1 MIQYQINRGKSQP
14 EKTRSSV
21 MPQEDPSEQPAH
33 MEQDLVTV
41 DTIYKIVYS
50 DRPHYSAN
58 GRLYIRYNVPP
69 EKDST
74 GWFCIA
80 AFYWEDVQAEFECV
94 YHPSINLFDDF
105 KPVRGSLRGGR
116 REIQSVQILMWNFA
130 DRGPDLNFKHTVRDD
145 NGNRI
150 MLAILMLKDASA
162 VRLHG
167 KMSIGGEDEREVCLS
182 REEHAR
188 LGLRG

>member
-1 MIQYQINRGKSQP
+1 M
-14 EKTRSSV
+14 SSN

-33 MEQDLVTV
+33 EEQDVVTV
-41 DTIYKIVYS
+41 DTVYKIVYS
-50 DRPHYSAN
+50 NRRLYPAD
-58 GRLYIRYNVPP
+58 GKLYIRYNVPP
-69 EKDST
+69 ERDST

-80 AFYWEDVQAEFECV
+80 AFYWQDVQAEFECV

-105 KPVRGSLRGGR
+105 KPVKGSLRGGSKG
-116 REIQSVQILMWNFA
+116 IQSVQILMWNFA

-145 NGNRI
+145 NGNRM
-150 MLAILMLKDASA
+150 MLAILILKDESA

-167 KMSIGGEDEREVCLS
+167 KMLIGGQDEKEVCLS
-182 REEHAR
+182 KEEHAR

>member
-1 MIQYQINRGKSQP
+1 M
-14 EKTRSSV
+14 SSDK
-21 MPQEDPSEQPAH
+21 PQED
-33 MEQDLVTV
+33 EQDLETV

-50 DRPHYSAN
+50 DRHDYPATGN
-58 GRLYIRYNVPP
+58 LYIRYIVPP

-80 AFYWEDVQAEFECV
+80 AFHWQDVQAEFECV
-94 YHPSINLFDDF
+94 YHPFINLFDDF
-105 KPVRGSLRGGR
+105 KPVKGSLKGGS

-130 DRGPDLNFKHTVRDD
+130 DRGPNLNFKHTVRDD

-167 KMSIGGEDEREVCLS
+167 KMLMGGQDEKEVCLS
-182 REEHAR
+182 REECTR